1 VIEVAGI
8 SKSYGAVKAVRGV
21 TFTAPAGQVTG
32 LLGANGA
39 GKTTTIRIITGFLP
53 PDTGAVRVCGADTFL
68 EARRARAQI
77 GYLPESAPSYGE
89 MPVGAFLRFRGRLYG
104 LRGRKLRQAVD
115 RAVDRCWLR
124 EVRRRRIG
132 TLSKGYRQRV
142 GLAAA
147 ILHEPQALILD
158 EPTNGLDPHQ
168 IRESR
173 TLIRELAQDRTV
185 LISSHI
191 LPEIERTCDRV
202 VMLAQGEARAQG
214 ALNELLE
221 GGGRGGARGV
231 RGVPVVLEARAPEGG
246 WGAADALRATLEQ
259 LAGVA
264 SVQVTELSDGWRRY
278 RCEAGAD
285 GGDLR
290 QRVAGAASGLRAPI
304 RELRLERTS
313 LESLFLEVTEAREGA
328 LGASSGKLTLG
339 REGAENGAAGTAE
352 GGA

>member
-1 VIEVAGI
+1 MIEVAGI
-8 SKSYGAVKAVRGV
+8 SKSYGAVRAVRGV

-39 GKTTTIRIITGFLP
+39 GKTTTIRMITGFLP

-68 EARRARAQI
+68 QPRRARAQL
-77 GYLPESAPSYGE
+77 GYLPESAPTYGE
-89 MPVGAFLRFRGRLYG
+89 MPVGAFLRYRGRLQG
-104 LRGRKLRQAVD
+104 LGGRPLRDAVE

-124 EVRRRRIG
+124 DVRRRRIG

-147 ILHEPQALILD
+147 ILHEPRALILD

-173 TLIRELAQDRTV
+173 SLIRELAQDRTV

-214 ALNELLE
+214 ALAELLAGAK
-221 GGGRGGARGV
+221 GGGA
-231 RGVPVVLEARAPEGG
+231 PVVLEARAPEGG
-246 WGAADALRATLEQ
+246 WGAADALLATLEQ
-259 LAGVA
+259 LPGVA
-264 SVQVTELSDGWRRY
+264 AVQVTELPEGWRRY
-278 RCEAGAD
+278 RCEPAPGS
-285 GGDLR
+285 GDLR
-290 QRVAGAASGLRAPI
+290 QRIAGAASGLRAPI

-313 LESLFLEVTEAREGA
+313 LESLFLEVTEARGE
-328 LGASSGKLTLG
+328 ASTRSGKPVG
-339 REGAENGAAGTAE
+339 KAGAAA
-352 GGA
+352 